1 MFYNY
6 TACPLLQ
13 SPVEGYV
20 TVTPSQH
27 YIDAVARYRC
37 NRDFTLVGN
46 SNRTCQ
52 RDKTWSGSEPVCRE
66 LSDSAPVLAETHHCS
81 FLLFPTN
88 GVVAYYEE
96 RRIEGTIATYRCDD
110 GYTLIGN
117 KNRTCLRE
125 GSWSG
130 SEPYCVVLS
139 CSDVSI
145 QDGNVHNGEVNRIS
159 REGDEITFSC
169 NEGFQL
175 RYPQR
180 TTCTSGKWTQ
190 ALPYCE
196 EGIDTYYFENKPC
209 METFNI

>member
-130 SEPYCVVLS
+130 SDPDCVV
-139 CSDVSI
+139 
-145 QDGNVHNGEVNRIS
+145 GNTNLHIS
-159 REGDEITFSC
+159 RCLLQHCIHRIGYNYISI
-169 NEGFQL
+169 GL
-175 RYPQR
+175 
-180 TTCTSGKWTQ
+180 
-190 ALPYCE
+190 
-196 EGIDTYYFENKPC
+196 
-209 METFNI
+209 